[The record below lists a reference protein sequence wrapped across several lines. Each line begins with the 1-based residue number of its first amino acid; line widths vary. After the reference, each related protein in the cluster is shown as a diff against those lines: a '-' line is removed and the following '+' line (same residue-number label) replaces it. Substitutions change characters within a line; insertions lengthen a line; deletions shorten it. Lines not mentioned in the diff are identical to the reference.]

1 MRGKVF
7 TEGKKQYEKSVE
19 TKKNMN
25 EKKKLKKMNLN
36 DTYLLI

>member
-1 MRGKVF
+1 MRGTKV
-7 TEGKKQYEKSVE
+7 TEGKKHYEKSVE

-25 EKKKLKKMNLN
+25 EKNKVKEN